1 MESKYGN
8 VQRTFNEILFDQGR
22 GPPGKPGLQQPLFDF
37 FGQILQAFRLICRE
51 GSRVIMALRVDEEC
65 LKASANYRSSALTNL
80 SSLRLLS
87 PSLGSLFFLFRFN
100 GNAEAKLAVFVH

>member
-1 MESKYGN
+1 METYNARLMKSP
-8 VQRTFNEILFDQGR
+8 FDQGR

-37 FGQILQAFRLICRE
+37 FGHILQAFRLICRE

-87 PSLGSLFFLFRFN
+87 PSLLARSFFLFRFN